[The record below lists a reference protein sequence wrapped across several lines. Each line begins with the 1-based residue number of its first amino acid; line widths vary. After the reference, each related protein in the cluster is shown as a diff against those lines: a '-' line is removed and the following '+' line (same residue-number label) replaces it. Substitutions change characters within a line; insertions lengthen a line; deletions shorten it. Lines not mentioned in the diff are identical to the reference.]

1 MLVLDNKQ
9 RLYQTGLKIHWSP
22 KLVNLNYD
30 KVEGKIEQLACGRS
44 HYVFR
49 DTGNQLHVFGGMF
62 SSSYRKEQL
71 LDEFDGYEIYD
82 GNKLFEGNKMVDLQM
97 KYEYFG
103 VLCEDQ

>member
-1 MLVLDNKQ
+1 MLVLDKDQ

-22 KLVNLNYD
+22 KLINLNYD
-30 KVEGKIEQLACGRS
+30 KIEGKIEQLACGRG
-44 HYVFR
+44 HYAFR
-49 DTGNQLHVFGGMF
+49 DTGNQLHVFGSMF
-62 SSSYRKEQL
+62 SNSYRKEQMI
-71 LDEFDGYEIYD
+71 DMFDGYEIYD